1 MSSRGRV
8 LLVDGERS
16 VLESY
21 ARSLIKAG
29 FEVGEA
35 STGVEALD
43 RVEAEDFDVVLTDL
57 SMPEMDGLTLLRT
70 LRARD
75 FDMPVIL
82 MLSEPDNRAAI
93 EAMEGGTLRYL
104 VKPIDP
110 KALRETADLAVRR
123 YRSRLSVLSELRNR
137 RGEPLETSS
146 FTATA
151 AKNEFGRVME
161 TAMQGGIVV
170 ITKHGAPK
178 AVLIGLDEFTDLVG
192 ARKSRLDTLRGEFDA
207 LLARMQTPE
216 ARSGMKAAFDATP
229 VELGKAAVSAA
240 HKHKR

>member
-161 TAMQGGIVV
+161 TAMQGRIVV
-170 ITKHGAPK
+170 ITKHDAPK

>member
-170 ITKHGAPK
+170 ITKHDAPK

>member
-1 MSSRGRV
+1 MSSRGHV

-16 VLESY
+16 ELTAY
-21 ARSLIKAG
+21 ARSLIDAG
-29 FEVGEA
+29 FDVGEA
-35 STGVEALD
+35 SAGVEALR
-43 RVEAEDFDVVLTDL
+43 RVAAEDFDVVLTDFSL
-57 SMPEMDGLTLLRT
+57 PGMDGLTLLRK

-82 MLSEPDNRAAI
+82 MLSEPNNRAAI
-93 EAMEGGTLRYL
+93 EAVEEGVLQYL
-104 VKPIDP
+104 VKPIDA

-123 YRSRLSVLSELRNR
+123 YRSRRSVLSELRNR

-146 FTATA
+146 FTATE
-151 AKNEFGRVME
+151 AKNEFGRVLE
-161 TAMQGGIVV
+161 TAMQGGVVV
-170 ITKHGAPK
+170 ITKHEAPK
-178 AVLIGLDEFTDLVG
+178 AVLVALDEFRALVG

-229 VELGKAAVSAA
+229 AQLGKAAVAAA
-240 HKHKR
+240 HKGE